1 MVKLNQNQIL
11 IAVAVLAVA
20 ITGVLILGGSNP
32 QVAKVLSYF
41 KLNTGMSAETIAK
54 NSVNHLN
61 TNVLQAG
68 NTAELVSYSEESGV
82 IKMKITIAGKAYD
95 SYATKDGKLLFPE
108 AIAIAVTASPTTPTA
123 QNTTQ
128 VTPATVTKV
137 AKTMLDA
144 YVVSGCPFGIQV
156 QRALADAIKTVPA
169 IAEYVKVRYIGAI
182 SGNTITAMH
191 GVEEADENLR
201 QICIREEQ
209 PAKYWNYVS
218 CYIKKAAGTSA
229 GGMPYGDT
237 KTCQKET
244 GVDSVKLN
252 ACVGDVNRGVKF
264 AKEDFDLNAKLNVQG
279 SPTLILNDQ
288 RISEDAFGGRSADAM
303 RNIVC
308 SSSITAPAFCA
319 TKLNTTPATT
329 SFSVSYAAPAGATT
343 AAANTNCAPAV
354 Q

>member
-41 KLNTGMSAETIAK
+41 KLNTRMSAETIAK

-182 SGNTITAMH
+182 SGNTITA
-191 GVEEADENLR
+191 
-201 QICIREEQ
+201 
-209 PAKYWNYVS
+209 
-218 CYIKKAAGTSA
+218 
-229 GGMPYGDT
+229 
-237 KTCQKET
+237 
-244 GVDSVKLN
+244 
-252 ACVGDVNRGVKF
+252 
-264 AKEDFDLNAKLNVQG
+264 
-279 SPTLILNDQ
+279 
-288 RISEDAFGGRSADAM
+288 
-303 RNIVC
+303 
-308 SSSITAPAFCA
+308 
-319 TKLNTTPATT
+319 
-329 SFSVSYAAPAGATT
+329 
-343 AAANTNCAPAV
+343 
-354 Q
+354 